1 MTLNLSEKPRV
12 ANPTLLSDIL
22 EEDADE
28 RYNLSSKACRGILNR
43 ANKRGK
49 KLPKVL
55 EEALKAQ
62 IDDEEIN

>member
-1 MTLNLSEKPRV
+1 LTLNLSEKPRV